1 MNPAVAV
8 SPCTARQFP
17 LKEGVLFIGA
27 QIVGAL
33 VVRMFVSQGL
43 IDELGPC
50 VNAGPIQ
57 ESAVRLCAAFRV
69 AKKNAPPNVE

>member
-1 MNPAVAV
+1 MNPAVTV
-8 SPCTARQFP
+8 SLCTARQFP
-17 LKEGVLFIGA
+17 LKEGVLFIDA

-50 VNAGPIQ
+50 ENAGQIQ
-57 ESAVRLCAAFRV
+57 ESAVRALRCFSCC
-69 AKKNAPPNVE
+69 